1 LLFVGGNCVKIIY
14 GFKDLFKRNIKFRF
28 GLANNKITT
37 GIQNKYNDYKMLR
50 DNSYTVPE
58 LKEIAKEFLFKFKQ
72 KKKKEMVL
80 ELYNYLYKNYCIKK
94 IQKVWSNYFIK
105 LFNKLQGPAYLKRS
119 ICNNV
124 EDFLTTEEIKD
135 IDYYYFFS
143 YKDIDGF
150 VYGFNLISIHNLI
163 IKKDTKNPYTRNLFS
178 LELIENVQKRINYN
192 KILKKINQEIV
203 TIEQTNNYNSS
214 FVTLFQK
221 IDLLGNYT
229 QAEWIINLNNVQ
241 LRRFLLELYD
251 IWDYRSQLSIEMKL
265 AICPP
270 TGMPFREIPV
280 HILQRNFN
288 VNIDLLKKFA
298 ITIIDKLINSS
309 NNRDNQ
315 SLGAMYILSALTIVN
330 NNAAEAMPWLYQS
343 VL

>member
-1 LLFVGGNCVKIIY
+1 
-14 GFKDLFKRNIKFRF
+14 
-28 GLANNKITT
+28 
-37 GIQNKYNDYKMLR
+37 M
-50 DNSYTVPE
+50 
-58 LKEIAKEFLFKFKQ
+58 
-72 KKKKEMVL
+72 
-80 ELYNYLYKNYCIKK
+80 
-94 IQKVWSNYFIK
+94 
-105 LFNKLQGPAYLKRS
+105 
-119 ICNNV
+119 
-124 EDFLTTEEIKD
+124 
-135 IDYYYFFS
+135 
-143 YKDIDGF
+143 
-150 VYGFNLISIHNLI
+150 
-163 IKKDTKNPYTRNLFS
+163 FS

-192 KILKKINQEIV
+192 KILKKVNQEIT
-203 TIEQTNNYNSS
+203 TIDQINNYNSS

-288 VNIDLLKKFA
+288 INIDLLKKFA
-298 ITIIDKLINSS
+298 INIIDKLINAS

-315 SLGAMYILSALTIVN
+315 SLGAMYVLSALTIVN
-330 NNAAEAMPWLYQS
+330 TTAAEAMPWLYQS

>member
-1 LLFVGGNCVKIIY
+1 MTKPQ
-14 GFKDLFKRNIKFRF
+14 IK
-28 GLANNKITT
+28 T
-37 GIQNKYNDYKMLR
+37 YNDYKLLR
-50 DNSYTVPE
+50 DNNYTIPE
-58 LKEIAKEFLFKFKQ
+58 MKEIAKQFLFKFKQ
-72 KKKKEMVL
+72 KKKKEMMS
-80 ELYNYLYKNYCIKK
+80 ELYEYLYKNCCIKK
-94 IQKVWSNYFIK
+94 IQNLWNKYFIK
-105 LFNKLQGPAYLKRS
+105 MFNSLQGPAYIKRHL
-119 ICNNV
+119 CNNV

-135 IDYYYFFS
+135 IEYYYFFS

-150 VYGFNLISIHNLI
+150 IYGFNLISIHNLI

-192 KILKKINQEIV
+192 KILKKVNQEIT
-203 TIEQTNNYNSS
+203 TIDQINNYNSS

-288 VNIDLLKKFA
+288 INIDLLKKFA
-298 ITIIDKLINSS
+298 INIIDKLINAS

-315 SLGAMYILSALTIVN
+315 SLGAMYVLSALTIVN
-330 NNAAEAMPWLYQS
+330 TTAAEAMPWLYQS

>member
-1 LLFVGGNCVKIIY
+1 MNKPQ
-14 GFKDLFKRNIKFRF
+14 IKTF
-28 GLANNKITT
+28 
-37 GIQNKYNDYKMLR
+37 NDYKLLR

-58 LKEIAKEFLFKFKQ
+58 LKEAAKLFLFKFKQ

-80 ELYNYLYKNYCIKK
+80 ELYEHLFKNCCVKK
-94 IQKVWSNYFIK
+94 IQKVWNKYFIK
-105 LFNKLQGPAYLKRS
+105 MFNHLQGPGFIKRNL
-119 ICNNV
+119 CNNV

-150 VYGFNLISIHNLI
+150 IYGFNLISIHNLI
-163 IKKDTKNPYTRNLFS
+163 IKKDTKNPYTRNMFS
-178 LELIENVQKRINYN
+178 LELIEQVQKRINYN
-192 KILKKINQEIV
+192 KILKKVNQDILH
-203 TIEQTNNYNSS
+203 IEQTNNYNSS

-221 IDLLGNYT
+221 MDLLGNYT

-241 LRRFLLELYD
+241 LRKFLLELYD

-270 TGMPFREIPV
+270 NGLPFREIPI

-288 VNIDLLKKFA
+288 VNIDLLKKFS

-309 NNRDNQ
+309 NIRDNQ
-315 SLGAMYILSALTIVN
+315 SLGAMYVLSALTIVN
-330 NNAAEAMPWLYQS
+330 NNAAEAMPWLYHS

>member
-1 LLFVGGNCVKIIY
+1 MNIFASFLKNIRIYLFNIY
-14 GFKDLFKRNIKFRF
+14 SMTKPQIK
-28 GLANNKITT
+28 T
-37 GIQNKYNDYKMLR
+37 YNDYKMLR

-72 KKKKEMVL
+72 KKKKEMVS
-80 ELYNYLYKNYCIKK
+80 ELYEYLYKNYCIKK
-94 IQKVWSNYFIK
+94 IQKVWANYFIK
-105 LFNKLQGPAYLKRS
+105 LFNKLQGPAYIKRHL
-119 ICNNV
+119 CNNV

-135 IDYYYFFS
+135 IEYYYFFS

-150 VYGFNLISIHNLI
+150 IYGFNLISIHNLI

-192 KILKKINQEIV
+192 KILKKINQEI
-203 TIEQTNNYNSS
+203 TNIEQTNNYNSS

-298 ITIIDKLINSS
+298 INIIDKLINAS

-315 SLGAMYILSALTIVN
+315 SLGAMYVLSALTIVN

>member
-1 LLFVGGNCVKIIY
+1 MNIFASFLKNIRIY
-14 GFKDLFKRNIKFRF
+14 PFNIYSMTKPQI
-28 GLANNKITT
+28 KT
-37 GIQNKYNDYKMLR
+37 YNDYKMLR

-72 KKKKEMVL
+72 KKKKEMVS
-80 ELYNYLYKNYCIKK
+80 ELYEYLYKNYCIKK
-94 IQKVWSNYFIK
+94 IQKVWGNYFIK
-105 LFNKLQGPAYLKRS
+105 LFNKLQGPAYLKREL
-119 ICNNV
+119 CNNV

-143 YKDIDGF
+143 YKDMDGF

-192 KILKKINQEIV
+192 KILKKINQEII

-251 IWDYRSQLSIEMKL
+251 IWDYRSQLSIEMKI

-270 TGMPFREIPV
+270 TGLPFIEIPV

-315 SLGAMYILSALTIVN
+315 SLGAMYVLSALTIVN

>member
-1 LLFVGGNCVKIIY
+1 MSKPQ
-14 GFKDLFKRNIKFRF
+14 IKTF
-28 GLANNKITT
+28 
-37 GIQNKYNDYKMLR
+37 NDYKMLR

-58 LKEIAKEFLFKFKQ
+58 LKEIAKQFLFKFKQ
-72 KKKKEMVL
+72 KKKKEMVS
-80 ELYNYLYKNYCIKK
+80 ELYEHLYKNYCVKK
-94 IQKVWSNYFIK
+94 IQKLWNKYFIK
-105 LFNKLQGPAYLKRS
+105 EFNKLQGPAYLKRNL
-119 ICNNV
+119 CNNV

-135 IDYYYFFS
+135 IEYYYFFS

-150 VYGFNLISIHNLI
+150 IYGFNLISIHNLI

-298 ITIIDKLINSS
+298 ITIIDKLINAS

-315 SLGAMYILSALTIVN
+315 SLGAMYVLSALTIVN

>member
-1 LLFVGGNCVKIIY
+1 MTKPQ
-14 GFKDLFKRNIKFRF
+14 IK
-28 GLANNKITT
+28 T
-37 GIQNKYNDYKMLR
+37 YNDYKMLR

-72 KKKKEMVL
+72 KKKKEMVS
-80 ELYNYLYKNYCIKK
+80 ELYEYLYKNYCIKK
-94 IQKVWSNYFIK
+94 IQKVWANYFIK
-105 LFNKLQGPAYLKRS
+105 LFNKLQGPAYIKRHL
-119 ICNNV
+119 CNNV

-135 IDYYYFFS
+135 IEYYYFFS

-150 VYGFNLISIHNLI
+150 IYGFNLISIHNLI

-192 KILKKINQEIV
+192 KILKKINQEI
-203 TIEQTNNYNSS
+203 TNIEQTNNYNSS

-298 ITIIDKLINSS
+298 INIIDKLINAS

-315 SLGAMYILSALTIVN
+315 SLGAMYVLSALTIVN

>member
-1 LLFVGGNCVKIIY
+1 MSKPQ
-14 GFKDLFKRNIKFRF
+14 IK
-28 GLANNKITT
+28 T
-37 GIQNKYNDYKMLR
+37 YNDYKMLR

-58 LKEIAKEFLFKFKQ
+58 LKEIAKQFLFKFKQ
-72 KKKKEMVL
+72 KKKKEMVS
-80 ELYNYLYKNYCIKK
+80 ELYEHLYKNYCIKK

-105 LFNKLQGPAYLKRS
+105 EFNKLQGPACIKRHL
-119 ICNNV
+119 CNNV

-150 VYGFNLISIHNLI
+150 IYGFNLISIHNLI

-192 KILKKINQEIV
+192 KILKKINQEII

-298 ITIIDKLINSS
+298 ITIIDKLINGS

-315 SLGAMYILSALTIVN
+315 SLGAMYVLSALTIVN